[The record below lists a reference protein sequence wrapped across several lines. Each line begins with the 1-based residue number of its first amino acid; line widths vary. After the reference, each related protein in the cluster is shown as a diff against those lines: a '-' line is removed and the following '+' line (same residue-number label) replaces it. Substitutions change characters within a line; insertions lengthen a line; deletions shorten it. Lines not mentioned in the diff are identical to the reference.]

1 MESHK
6 LKHWQEKHG
15 EEEGEPRFR
24 VRLTRSFGDALTR
37 QISESVRIDLRGE
50 NVLNSRTEY
59 SRCRLPRL
67 TLDKD
72 EWRTA
77 KRKKR
82 ELLEKEDSED
92 LANDTMNEDA
102 VSAGQEEISKGKI
115 KKKFFLAAEG
125 TVRRNNK

>member
-1 MESHK
+1 M
-6 LKHWQEKHG
+6 
-15 EEEGEPRFR
+15 
-24 VRLTRSFGDALTR
+24 TR

>member
-67 TLDKD
+67 DKE

-77 KRKKR
+77 KRKEK
-82 ELLEKEDSED
+82 ELLQKEDEEN
-92 LANDTMNEDA
+92 LANDSMMQCMQDRRK
-102 VSAGQEEISKGKI
+102 SARGK
-115 KKKFFLAAEG
+115 
-125 TVRRNNK
+125 